1 LPAPTISHVILTGAL
16 IILVFAVQFSYVYV
30 VENMWA
36 EMVRR
41 ELKELTDYVSDTL
54 ANLYLLVNSTSLD
67 TNLTKTL
74 NLPSRV
80 SGSSYKVEIV
90 TFGSSAQSVKAYVE
104 VKTWVNA
111 TSWLPPGLRVR
122 VTGNPPP
129 PKTVTIQSTG
139 RTALA
144 GCTRFSKNVYVWLAQ

>member
-30 VENMWA
+30 VQNMWA

-54 ANLYLLVNSTSLD
+54 SNLYLLVNSTSLD
-67 TNLTKTL
+67 TTLKKTI

-80 SGSSYKVEIV
+80 SGSSYKLEIV

-111 TSWLPPGLRVR
+111 TSWLPPGLKVNSMIQANQ
-122 VTGNPPP
+122 V
-129 PKTVTIQSTG
+129 IQSIG
-139 RTALA
+139 GTAQA
-144 GCTRFSKNVYVWLAQ
+144 GCTRFSKNVFVGLTQ

>member
-30 VENMWA
+30 VQNMWA

-67 TNLTKTL
+67 TTLKKTI

-80 SGSSYKVEIV
+80 SGSSYKLEIV

-111 TSWLPPGLRVR
+111 TSWLPPGLKVNSMIQANQ
-122 VTGNPPP
+122 V
-129 PKTVTIQSTG
+129 IQSIG
-139 RTALA
+139 GTAQA
-144 GCTRFSKNVYVWLAQ
+144 RCTRVSKNVYVGLTQ